1 MYEKNGVEYST
12 RTECIDWRYSAAIL
26 GLVKFYEYAQIKGF
40 DLKFDYDEDYIYYNI
55 EDITEELF
63 LGFAENSFKKE
74 IETMLEKMK
83 EIIAEQLSVDAD
95 SITEASSFKDDLG
108 ADSLDLFEL
117 VMALEDEYSVEIP
130 AEDLQNLATVG
141 DVMNYLKEKGVEA

>member
-1 MYEKNGVEYST
+1 
-12 RTECIDWRYSAAIL
+12 
-26 GLVKFYEYAQIKGF
+26 
-40 DLKFDYDEDYIYYNI
+40 
-55 EDITEELF
+55 
-63 LGFAENSFKKE
+63 
-74 IETMLEKMK
+74 MLEKMK
-83 EIIAEQLSVDAD
+83 EMIGDQLNVDVD